1 MRLLKTLNLTLR
13 AVMEAGIV
21 GGLAYWGLQ
30 FGETT
35 LTKITFCISAPA
47 LIFGF
52 WGLYDFHNF
61 GKWSEFFRLIQE
73 LVLSFIAAFALY
85 LVDQHILGW
94 ILALISIFHHTL
106 VYLLGERL
114 LKQNLTS

>member
-1 MRLLKTLNLTLR
+1 MKLLKTFNLALR

-21 GGLAYWGLQ
+21 AGLAYWGLQ

-35 LTKITFCISAPA
+35 LTKITFFVAAPA

-61 GKWSEFFRLIQE
+61 GKWSEFLRLIQE
-73 LVLSFIAAFALY
+73 LILSFIAAFALY
-85 LVDQHILGW
+85 TSGQHLLGW
-94 ILALISIFHHTL
+94 ILAVISVVHHIFI
-106 VYLLGERL
+106 YLLAETL
-114 LKQNLTS
+114 LKNQN